1 MRSISPT
8 ICIFVALLSCGKG
21 IGPTPKGVPEMGVIR
36 GTVRF
41 LGTWPDSTAE
51 VRVVVYEEYPPSNFV
66 FELKGWTDPLPLRKD
81 STQYEIQIYPG
92 TYKWIIVV
100 WLKIGGE
107 WGPESFLGMYLDPQD
122 PSRPGTVTVGPGEEV
137 GGIDIL
143 ADFSK
148 RGQLPPEVIEVL
160 EEQGVTYRPAP
171 DGSGLGPGTG
181 VPRR

>member
-1 MRSISPT
+1 MKKVRYIL
-8 ICIFVALLSCGKG
+8 LLSAFAACGKG
-21 IGPTPKGVPEMGVIR
+21 IGPTPKEVPELGVIC
-36 GTVRF
+36 GTVKF
-41 LGTWPDSTAE
+41 LGAWPDSTAE
-51 VRVVVYEEYPPSNFV
+51 VRVAVYEEYPPKNFYDV
-66 FELKGWTDPLPLRKD
+66 KAFSDPLPVGVD
-81 STQYEIQIYPG
+81 STAYKVMVSPG
-92 TYKWIIVV
+92 TYGWIMVA
-100 WLKIGGE
+100 WRGE
-107 WGPESFLGMYLDPQD
+107 GRFWGPESFLGMYLDPDD
-122 PSRPGTVTVGPGEEV
+122 PSHPGEVTVGPGEEV